1 MLFRYATLQG
11 NNIILRPYKIEH
23 PVDLIEI
30 KPEESPSSFIVGR
43 ICASIS
49 EV

>member
-1 MLFRYATLQG
+1 
-11 NNIILRPYKIEH
+11 
-23 PVDLIEI
+23 VDLIEI